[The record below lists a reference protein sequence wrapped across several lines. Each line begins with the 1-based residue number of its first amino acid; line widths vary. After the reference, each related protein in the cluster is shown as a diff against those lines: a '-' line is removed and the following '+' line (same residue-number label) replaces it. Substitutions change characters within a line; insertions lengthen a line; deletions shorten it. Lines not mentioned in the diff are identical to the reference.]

1 MKTEILKIKGDWQDV
16 VNDCRN
22 TVSKGELGKE
32 PSNTFKKSIL
42 IAEHSPI
49 RSISARF
56 RWSDIKYWVAM
67 HWKTHIWGSNV
78 NTQRND
84 RQDNYDR
91 NKAPQDAPVSFIG
104 EMNAQ
109 HTIDTM
115 RKRLCYMASPE
126 TRELA
131 EDFKITLKETQP
143 EWADVLVPNCVYRC
157 GCPESASCGFFKAL
171 CDKDIRCRSVNIQ
184 QRYDAY
190 NNLFYNHTYVGER
203 KEND

>member
-1 MKTEILKIKGDWQDV
+1 MKTEILKIKGTWEDV

-32 PSNTFKKSIL
+32 PSSTFKKSIL

-49 RSISARF
+49 RNISARF
-56 RWSDIKYWVAM
+56 RWVAIKYWVAM
-67 HWKTHIWGSNV
+67 HWKTHIWPSNV

-84 RQDNYDR
+84 RQENYDR
-91 NKAPQDAPVSFIG
+91 NKAPQDSPVTFIG

-126 TRELA
+126 TRKLA
-131 EDFKITLKETQP
+131 VDFKATLKEIQP

-157 GCPESASCGFFKAL
+157 GCPESVSCGFYEAICTKNID
-171 CDKDIRCRSVNIQ
+171 CMSVNIQ
-184 QRYDAY
+184 TRYDAY
-190 NNLFYNHTYVGER
+190 NEIFRINH
-203 KEND
+203 

>member
-1 MKTEILKIKGDWQDV
+1 MKTEILKIKGSWEDV

-32 PSNTFKKSIL
+32 PSTKFKKSIL
-42 IAEHSPI
+42 IAEHGPI
-49 RSISARF
+49 RSISVRF

-67 HWKTHIWGSNV
+67 HWKTHTWMSNV

-91 NKAPQDAPVSFIG
+91 NAARQDVPVSFIG

-115 RKRLCYMASPE
+115 RKRLCRMASAE
-126 TRELA
+126 TREYA
-131 EDFKITLKETQP
+131 EDFKRTLRETQP
-143 EWADVLVPNCVYRC
+143 EWSDVLVPNCVYRC
-157 GCPESASCGFFKAL
+157 GCAEQQTCGYYKML
-171 CDKDIRCRSVNIQ
+171 CTKNIDCMSTDIQ
-184 QRYDAY
+184 TRYDAY
-190 NNLFYNHTYVGER
+190 NEVFYDAVPFSR
-203 KEND
+203 